1 MTVLS
6 NAHIIRVQC
15 FQVGIGAC
23 LFCRSRKVCSNVSDA
38 GDKPTELFPARGHQV
53 QHCFV
58 AGYVAGHRRRTGD
71 ACLREDLEGEA
82 LVYELL
88 CFEVLYH
95 GHHKISRQCVP
106 ALLVTCN
113 GMRQL

>member
-1 MTVLS
+1 M
-6 NAHIIRVQC
+6 
-15 FQVGIGAC
+15 
-23 LFCRSRKVCSNVSDA
+23 SDA

-88 CFEVLYH
+88 CFEVL
-95 GHHKISRQCVP
+95 
-106 ALLVTCN
+106 
-113 GMRQL
+113 RQLSDALRKDRNLHLGTPGIGIVSAELGDNVSLLCGCQHGRSCS